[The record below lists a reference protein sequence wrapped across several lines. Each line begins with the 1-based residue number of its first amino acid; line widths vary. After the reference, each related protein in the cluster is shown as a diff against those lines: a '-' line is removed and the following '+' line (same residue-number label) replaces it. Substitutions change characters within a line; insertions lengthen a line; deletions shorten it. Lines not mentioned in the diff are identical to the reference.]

1 MRAAAHRSAILLAL
15 FYVDFEPGLRAF
27 DSETQFDFVILPKQT
42 ARAWFAVDPQKLHF
56 LGLNTSPR
64 SLLRWI
70 SISDHQIYVQHQYLI
85 AEAGML
91 TSPFSYKCF
100 DAVTA
105 HTVAIRIAA
114 A

>member
-1 MRAAAHRSAILLAL
+1 MWISN
-15 FYVDFEPGLRAF
+15 RAF
-27 DSETQFDFVILPKQT
+27 APFDCDTQFDFVIMPKQT
-42 ARAWFAVDPQKLHF
+42 ATASFAVYPQKLDF
-56 LGLNTSPR
+56 LGLNTSPL

-70 SISDHQIYVQHQYLI
+70 SISNHEIYVQHQYII
-85 AEAGML
+85 AEARML